1 MNAFLT
7 LINIIVLVIF
17 IVILH
22 MMARKHISFAK
33 RVFTALG
40 IGIVFGV
47 LLHLAYGTHSN
58 IITSTSDWFN
68 IVGQGYVAL
77 LQMIVMPLI
86 FISIVAA
93 FTKIQIGEKFAKI
106 GSLIF
111 IFLIG
116 TVTIAAIV
124 GVVYALVF
132 GLDASTINLGNAEQ
146 ARGSEIAKQAK
157 DLTAHTLPQQILELL
172 PKNPFLDF
180 TGQRATST
188 IAVVIFASFIGFAY
202 LRVAR
207 KQPDHG
213 ELLKRAIDAIYSLVM
228 AIVTFVLRLTPY
240 GVLAIMANTLSTSD
254 FGAIWTLGKF
264 LIASYAAL
272 ITMYIIHLIILSL
285 LGISPIRYVKKTL
298 EVLIFAFTSRSSA
311 GALPLNVQ
319 TQTRRLGVPE
329 GIANFAATFGLSI
342 GQNGCAGIYPAMLAI
357 MVAPVANVE
366 IDLQFIVTLI
376 AVVIISS
383 FGVAGVGGGATFASI
398 LVLSTLN
405 LPVALAGVL
414 ISVEP
419 LIDMGRTALNVNDSM
434 LAGTGTAKLTKHW
447 DKDTFE
453 SNDNAAS
460 IAPTSKPSVEP
471 YAFSISVSAC

>member
-47 LLHLAYGTHSN
+47 LLHLVYGTHSN
-58 IITSTSDWFN
+58 VITSTSDWFN

-383 FGVAGVGGGATFASI
+383 FGAAGVGGGATFASI

-453 SNDNAAS
+453 SNDNAAL
-460 IAPTSKPSVEP
+460 TSH
-471 YAFSISVSAC
+471 

>member
-47 LLHLAYGTHSN
+47 LLHLVYGTHSN
-58 IITSTSDWFN
+58 VITSTSDWFN

-124 GVVYALVF
+124 GVVYALMF

-240 GVLAIMANTLSTSD
+240 GVLAIMANTLSTSN

-285 LGISPIRYVKKTL
+285 LGISPIRYIKKTL

-311 GALPLNVQ
+311 GTLPLNVQ

-453 SNDNAAS
+453 SNDNAAL
-460 IAPTSKPSVEP
+460 TSH
-471 YAFSISVSAC
+471 

>member
-1 MNAFLT
+1 
-7 LINIIVLVIF
+7 INIIVLVIF

-47 LLHLAYGTHSN
+47 LLHLVYGTHSN
-58 IITSTSDWFN
+58 VITSTSDWFN

-453 SNDNAAS
+453 SNDNAAL
-460 IAPTSKPSVEP
+460 TSH
-471 YAFSISVSAC
+471 

>member
-329 GIANFAATFGLSI
+329 GIANFAVTFGLSI

-453 SNDNAAS
+453 SNDNAAL
-460 IAPTSKPSVEP
+460 TSH
-471 YAFSISVSAC
+471 

>member
-47 LLHLAYGTHSN
+47 LLHLIYGTHSN
-58 IITSTSDWFN
+58 VITSTSDWFN

-329 GIANFAATFGLSI
+329 GIANFAATFRLSI

-453 SNDNAAS
+453 SNDNAAL
-460 IAPTSKPSVEP
+460 TSH
-471 YAFSISVSAC
+471 

>member
-22 MMARKHISFAK
+22 MMAHKHISFAK

-58 IITSTSDWFN
+58 VITSTSDWFN

-285 LGISPIRYVKKTL
+285 LDISPIRYIKKTL

-453 SNDNAAS
+453 SNDNAAL
-460 IAPTSKPSVEP
+460 TSH
-471 YAFSISVSAC
+471 

>member
-22 MMARKHISFAK
+22 MMARNHISFAK

-47 LLHLAYGTHSN
+47 LLHLVYGTHSN
-58 IITSTSDWFN
+58 VITSTSDWFN

-453 SNDNAAS
+453 SNDNAAL
-460 IAPTSKPSVEP
+460 TSH
-471 YAFSISVSAC
+471 

>member
-47 LLHLAYGTHSN
+47 LLHLIYGTHSN

-228 AIVTFVLRLTPY
+228 AIVTFVLHLTPY

-272 ITMYIIHLIILSL
+272 ITMYIIHLVILSL

-383 FGVAGVGGGATFASI
+383 FGVAGVGGEATFASI

-453 SNDNAAS
+453 SNDNAAL
-460 IAPTSKPSVEP
+460 TSH
-471 YAFSISVSAC
+471 

>member
-40 IGIVFGV
+40 IDIVFGV

-58 IITSTSDWFN
+58 VITSTSDWFN

-207 KQPDHG
+207 KQSDHG

-272 ITMYIIHLIILSL
+272 ITMYIIHLVILSL

-311 GALPLNVQ
+311 GALPLNIQ

-453 SNDNAAS
+453 SNDNAAL
-460 IAPTSKPSVEP
+460 TSH
-471 YAFSISVSAC
+471 

>member
-47 LLHLAYGTHSN
+47 LLHLVYGTHSN
-58 IITSTSDWFN
+58 VITSTSDWFN

-213 ELLKRAIDAIYSLVM
+213 ELLKSAIDAIYSLVM

-272 ITMYIIHLIILSL
+272 ITMYIIHLVILSL

-329 GIANFAATFGLSI
+329 IIANFAATFGLSI

-453 SNDNAAS
+453 SNDNAAL
-460 IAPTSKPSVEP
+460 TSH
-471 YAFSISVSAC
+471 

>member
-40 IGIVFGV
+40 IGIIFGV
-47 LLHLAYGTHSN
+47 LLHLIYGTHSN

-111 IFLIG
+111 VFLIG

-453 SNDNAAS
+453 SNDSAAL
-460 IAPTSKPSVEP
+460 TSH
-471 YAFSISVSAC
+471 

>member
-1 MNAFLT
+1 MNTFLT
-7 LINIIVLVIF
+7 VVNIVALVIF
-17 IVILH
+17 IIVLH
-22 MMARKHISFAK
+22 LMARKHVSFAK

-47 LLHLAYGTHSN
+47 LLHLVYGTNSN
-58 IITSTSDWFN
+58 IITSTSDWYN

-106 GSLIF
+106 GSFIF
-111 IFLIG
+111 MFLIG

-124 GVVYALVF
+124 GVVYALLF

-188 IAVVIFASFIGFAY
+188 IAVVIFASFVGFAY

-207 KQPDHG
+207 KQPEHG

-272 ITMYIIHLIILSL
+272 ITMYIIHLIILSV
-285 LGISPIRYVKKTL
+285 LGISPIRYVKKTS

-419 LIDMGRTALNVNDSM
+419 LIDMGRTALNVNDAM

-453 SNDNAAS
+453 SNDDAAL
-460 IAPTSKPSVEP
+460 TSH
-471 YAFSISVSAC
+471 

>member
-40 IGIVFGV
+40 IGIIFGV
-47 LLHLAYGTHSN
+47 LLHLIYGTHSN

-111 IFLIG
+111 VFLIG

-254 FGAIWTLGKF
+254 FGTIWTLGKF

-453 SNDNAAS
+453 SNDSAAL
-460 IAPTSKPSVEP
+460 TSH
-471 YAFSISVSAC
+471 

>member
-47 LLHLAYGTHSN
+47 LLHLVYGTHSN
-58 IITSTSDWFN
+58 VITSTSDWFN

-124 GVVYALVF
+124 GVVYALMF

-285 LGISPIRYVKKTL
+285 LGISPIRYIKKTL

-311 GALPLNVQ
+311 GTLPLNVQ

-357 MVAPVANVE
+357 MIAPVANVE

-453 SNDNAAS
+453 SNDNAAL
-460 IAPTSKPSVEP
+460 TSH
-471 YAFSISVSAC
+471 

>member
-47 LLHLAYGTHSN
+47 LLHLIYGTHSN
-58 IITSTSDWFN
+58 VITSTSDWFN

-240 GVLAIMANTLSTSD
+240 GVLAIMADTLSTSD

-447 DKDTFE
+447 DKDTFD
-453 SNDNAAS
+453 SNDNAAL
-460 IAPTSKPSVEP
+460 TSH
-471 YAFSISVSAC
+471 

>member
-47 LLHLAYGTHSN
+47 LLHLVYGTHSN
-58 IITSTSDWFN
+58 VITSTSDWFN

-188 IAVVIFASFIGFAY
+188 IAIVIFASFIGFAY

-272 ITMYIIHLIILSL
+272 ITMYIIHLVILSL

-453 SNDNAAS
+453 SNDNAAL
-460 IAPTSKPSVEP
+460 TSH
-471 YAFSISVSAC
+471 

>member
-47 LLHLAYGTHSN
+47 LLHLVYGTHSN
-58 IITSTSDWFN
+58 VITSTSDWFN

-188 IAVVIFASFIGFAY
+188 IAVVIFTSFIGFAY

-213 ELLKRAIDAIYSLVM
+213 ELLKSAIDAIYSLVM

-272 ITMYIIHLIILSL
+272 ITMYIIHLVILSL

-447 DKDTFE
+447 DKDTFD
-453 SNDNAAS
+453 SNDNAAL
-460 IAPTSKPSVEP
+460 TSH
-471 YAFSISVSAC
+471 

>member
-40 IGIVFGV
+40 IGIIFGV
-47 LLHLAYGTHSN
+47 LLHLIYGTHSN

-111 IFLIG
+111 VFLIG

-172 PKNPFLDF
+172 PKNPFLNF

-453 SNDNAAS
+453 SNDSAAL
-460 IAPTSKPSVEP
+460 TSH
-471 YAFSISVSAC
+471 

>member
-47 LLHLAYGTHSN
+47 LLHLVYGTHSN
-58 IITSTSDWFN
+58 VITSTSDWFN

-124 GVVYALVF
+124 GVVYALMF

-285 LGISPIRYVKKTL
+285 LGISPIRYIKKTL

-311 GALPLNVQ
+311 GTLPLNVH

-453 SNDNAAS
+453 SNDNAAL
-460 IAPTSKPSVEP
+460 TSH
-471 YAFSISVSAC
+471 

>member
-47 LLHLAYGTHSN
+47 LLHLIYGTHSN
-58 IITSTSDWFN
+58 VITSTSDWFN
-68 IVGQGYVAL
+68 IAGQGYVAL

-254 FGAIWTLGKF
+254 FGDIWTLGKF

-447 DKDTFE
+447 DKDTFD
-453 SNDNAAS
+453 SNDNAAL
-460 IAPTSKPSVEP
+460 TSH
-471 YAFSISVSAC
+471 

>member
-47 LLHLAYGTHSN
+47 LLHLVYGTHSN
-58 IITSTSDWFN
+58 VITSTSDWFN

-405 LPVALAGVL
+405 LPVAVAGVL

-453 SNDNAAS
+453 SNDNAAL
-460 IAPTSKPSVEP
+460 TSH
-471 YAFSISVSAC
+471 

>member
-47 LLHLAYGTHSN
+47 LLHLVYGTHSN
-58 IITSTSDWFN
+58 VITSTSDWFN

-172 PKNPFLDF
+172 LKNPFLDF

-453 SNDNAAS
+453 SNDNAAL
-460 IAPTSKPSVEP
+460 TSH
-471 YAFSISVSAC
+471 

>member
-47 LLHLAYGTHSN
+47 LLHLVYGKHSN
-58 IITSTSDWFN
+58 VITSTSDWFN

-213 ELLKRAIDAIYSLVM
+213 ELLKSAIDAIYSLVM

-272 ITMYIIHLIILSL
+272 ITMYIIHLVILSL

-453 SNDNAAS
+453 SNDNAAL
-460 IAPTSKPSVEP
+460 TSH
-471 YAFSISVSAC
+471 

>member
-1 MNAFLT
+1 MNTFLT
-7 LINIIVLVIF
+7 VVNIVALVIF
-17 IVILH
+17 IIVLH
-22 MMARKHISFAK
+22 LMARKHVSFAK

-47 LLHLAYGTHSN
+47 LLHLVYGTNSN
-58 IITSTSDWFN
+58 IITSTSDWYN

-106 GSLIF
+106 GSFIF
-111 IFLIG
+111 MFLIG

-124 GVVYALVF
+124 GVVYALLF

-188 IAVVIFASFIGFAY
+188 IAVVIFASFVGFAY

-207 KQPDHG
+207 KQPEHG

-272 ITMYIIHLIILSL
+272 ITMYIIHLIILSV

-419 LIDMGRTALNVNDSM
+419 LIDMGRTALNVNDAM
-434 LAGTGTAKLTKHW
+434 LAGTGTTKLTKHW

-453 SNDNAAS
+453 SNDDAAL
-460 IAPTSKPSVEP
+460 TSH
-471 YAFSISVSAC
+471 

>member
-58 IITSTSDWFN
+58 VITSTSDWFN

-157 DLTAHTLPQQILELL
+157 DLSAHTLPQQILELL

-207 KQPDHG
+207 KQSDHG

-272 ITMYIIHLIILSL
+272 ITMYIIHLVILSL

-311 GALPLNVQ
+311 GALPLNIQ

-453 SNDNAAS
+453 SNDNAAL
-460 IAPTSKPSVEP
+460 TSH
-471 YAFSISVSAC
+471 

>member
-47 LLHLAYGTHSN
+47 LLHLVYGTHSN
-58 IITSTSDWFN
+58 VITSTSDWFN

-285 LGISPIRYVKKTL
+285 LGISPIRYIKKTL

-357 MVAPVANVE
+357 MVTPVANVE

-453 SNDNAAS
+453 SNDNAAL
-460 IAPTSKPSVEP
+460 TSH
-471 YAFSISVSAC
+471 

>member
-47 LLHLAYGTHSN
+47 LLHLVYGTHSN
-58 IITSTSDWFN
+58 VITSTSDWFN

-272 ITMYIIHLIILSL
+272 ITMNIIHLIILSL

-453 SNDNAAS
+453 SNDNAAL
-460 IAPTSKPSVEP
+460 TSH
-471 YAFSISVSAC
+471 

>member
-22 MMARKHISFAK
+22 MMAHKHISFAK

-47 LLHLAYGTHSN
+47 LLHLVYGTHSN
-58 IITSTSDWFN
+58 VITSTSDWFN

-213 ELLKRAIDAIYSLVM
+213 ELLKSAIDAIYSLVM

-272 ITMYIIHLIILSL
+272 ITMYIIHLVILSL

-447 DKDTFE
+447 DKDTFD
-453 SNDNAAS
+453 SNDNAAL
-460 IAPTSKPSVEP
+460 TSH
-471 YAFSISVSAC
+471 

>member
-47 LLHLAYGTHSN
+47 LLHLVYGTHSN
-58 IITSTSDWFN
+58 VITSTSDWFN

-285 LGISPIRYVKKTL
+285 LGISPIRYIKKTL

-383 FGVAGVGGGATFASI
+383 LGVAGVGGGATFASI

-453 SNDNAAS
+453 SNDNAAL
-460 IAPTSKPSVEP
+460 TSH
-471 YAFSISVSAC
+471 

>member
-22 MMARKHISFAK
+22 MMAHKHISFAK

-58 IITSTSDWFN
+58 VITSTSDWFN

-285 LGISPIRYVKKTL
+285 LGISPIRYIKKTL

-329 GIANFAATFGLSI
+329 SIANFAATFGLSI

-453 SNDNAAS
+453 SNDNAAL
-460 IAPTSKPSVEP
+460 TSH
-471 YAFSISVSAC
+471 